1 MNVAEH
7 IPDAGTKREK
17 FFTLIELLVVIAII
31 AILAGILL
39 PALNS
44 AREKGEA
51 MSCLNSLRQIGSG
64 MIQYAGEWND
74 RTPVVFDNT
83 SGSEARWYMTEAF
96 VALVGAKSVGRV
108 SGTNYFFIWE
118 KKYVCPKATKTGWGS
133 NYRNVNAAYGMYNMR
148 SDPNYNNRRDQFT
161 AWAGNPLVVPN
172 TSAFILYA
180 TTRIKSAS
188 NLPMLADTVTYRTDY
203 IDGVPWAGLPYY
215 MWSVDIYTGDQEQN
229 GIHAIHNGSANL
241 SWFDGSV
248 RACTMNELKG
258 EKIKVRQ
265 VYNQGNVLVTL

>member
-1 MNVAEH
+1 MKVAEH

-17 FFTLIELLVVIAII
+17 YFTLIELLVVIAII

-83 SGSEARWYMTEAF
+83 SDSEARWYMTEAF

-118 KKYVCPKATKTGWGS
+118 KKSVCPKATKTGWGS
-133 NYRNVNAAYGMYNMR
+133 NYRNVNAIYGMAYWGTSHQENCAETSEWCGRRYVMLNKVRVPTEKIMFDERATGAYGKAEPKTGSQNTR
-148 SDPNYNNRRDQFT
+148 
-161 AWAGNPLVVPN
+161 NP
-172 TSAFILYA
+172 ALYA
-180 TTRIKSAS
+180 AS
-188 NLPMLADTVTYRTDY
+188 GNDAAGVAYRHGNGQLAST
-203 IDGVPWAGLPYY
+203 IFWDGHAALTKASTMMSMKDDCWRPYK
-215 MWSVDIYTGDQEQN
+215 D
-229 GIHAIHNGSANL
+229 
-241 SWFDGSV
+241 
-248 RACTMNELKG
+248 
-258 EKIKVRQ
+258 
-265 VYNQGNVLVTL
+265 